1 MTGTTVRHFSRG
13 ELELPREGAE
23 LPVLAR
29 GQQIG
34 RFVLEPNPGAGVSL
48 EARMVAV
55 AIADQVG
62 ARSRRRECGAMCP
75 QTSREDF

>member
-1 MTGTTVRHFSRG
+1 MTGTSVRHYAHG

-34 RFVLEPNPGAGVSL
+34 RFVLEPNEGVGVSL
-48 EARMVAV
+48 EQRLVAV

-62 ARSRRRECGAMCP
+62 AALTAPTWRNH
-75 QTSREDF
+75 

>member
-34 RFVLEPNPGAGVSL
+34 RFVLEPRARAGVSL

-62 ARSRRRECGAMCP
+62 AALTTPGVRGRMRP
-75 QTSREDF
+75 QT